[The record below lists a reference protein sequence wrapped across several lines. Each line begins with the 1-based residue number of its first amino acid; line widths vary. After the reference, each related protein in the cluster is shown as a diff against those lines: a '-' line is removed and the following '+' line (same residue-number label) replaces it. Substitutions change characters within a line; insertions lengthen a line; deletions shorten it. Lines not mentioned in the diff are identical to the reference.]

1 MCLKCGVFVFCCCCC
16 FVVVF
21 YLLSCPVILQ
31 VSYLDLYLVVEL
43 VYFP

>member
-1 MCLKCGVFVFCCCCC
+1 MFEVWCFFVVVVVFC

-31 VSYLDLYLVVEL
+31 VSYLDLYLVDEL
-43 VYFP
+43 VYFK